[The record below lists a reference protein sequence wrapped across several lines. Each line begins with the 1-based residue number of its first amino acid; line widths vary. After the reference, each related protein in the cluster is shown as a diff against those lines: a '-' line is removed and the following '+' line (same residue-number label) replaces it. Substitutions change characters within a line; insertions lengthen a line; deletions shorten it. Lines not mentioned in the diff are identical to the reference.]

1 MPLGV
6 DHFDISSYLQTA
18 QQVRKPLMPLGVDHL
33 LFEGFN
39 FTLQGAKTFDA
50 IRR

>member
-6 DHFDISSYLQTA
+6 DHKMDRIYLIRESY
-18 QQVRKPLMPLGVDHL
+18 VRKPLMPLGVDHL
-33 LFEGFN
+33 FDPSQ
-39 FTLQGAKTFDA
+39 TATAKGAKTFDA